1 MEEWISS
8 FVERFGVLG
17 VGVLIALETLVPP
30 IPSEVILPLAGFQ
43 AHAGRM
49 DPYAVWAAATL
60 GALAGALALYALGAW
75 LGYHRLHRLS
85 RRRWFILASPSDV
98 ERGRELF
105 DRHGSWIVAAARCV
119 PVLRSLVSLPAGMV
133 RMPLLRF
140 SLLTLLGAGVWNAV
154 FVTAGWH
161 LSDRWD
167 VVQRHGRPVTIAVL
181 VLLTIGLGWMIARR
195 VRRPGA
201 AAAGD

>member
-1 MEEWISS
+1 MEEWITS
-8 FVERFGVLG
+8 FVERFGVPG
-17 VGVLIALETLVPP
+17 VGVLIALETVVPP

-49 DPYAVWAAATL
+49 DPFAVWAAATL
-60 GALAGALALYALGAW
+60 GALAGALVLYTLGAW

-85 RRRWFILASPSDV
+85 QRRWFILASPSDV
-98 ERGRELF
+98 DRGCELF
-105 DRHGSWIVAAARCV
+105 ARHGSWIVAAGRCV
-119 PVLRSLVSLPAGMV
+119 PVLRSVVSLPAGVV

-140 SLLTLLGAGVWNAV
+140 SVLTLLGAGIWNAV

-167 VVQRHGRPVTIAVL
+167 VVQRHGRPVTVAVL
-181 VLLTIGLGWMIARR
+181 VLLAIGLGWMIARR
-195 VRRPGA
+195 VRQSRTA
-201 AAAGD
+201 SADD